1 MYCLSPPMSEPPEGM
16 QENFYGQSSDL
27 SYALP
32 AGAVTAA
39 RHQVVFKRL
48 LIGAFTTIGTFLTL
62 LNNSFSSIKYAEA
75 QLIGLNIQTFI

>member
-1 MYCLSPPMSEPPEGM
+1 MSEPPEGM
-16 QENFYGQSSDL
+16 QENVYGQPSDL

-32 AGAVTAA
+32 VGKVTAA

-48 LIGAFTTIGTFLTL
+48 LIIAFTTIGTFLTL

-75 QLIGLNIQTFI
+75 QLTGLNIQAFI